1 MDLQQL
7 LYDLYNAKNSES
19 VYNVVEKY
27 CLNNPENWRPYG
39 GNQNNAGTFEN
50 QQSSPENAL
59 VEKITNSID
68 AILMKQCL
76 IRGINPRE
84 KEMPDVPQDMF
95 QAVENFW
102 GVKDGRWENVTAS
115 ERNEVAQNIQ
125 IILSSDK
132 KTPNVAVFDNGE
144 GQNPA
149 DFPNTFLSIAHGNKN
164 DIPFVQGKFYFGA

>member
-1 MDLQQL
+1 MRYTLFMGENIWI
-7 LYDLYNAKNSES
+7 YNNYCMIYITLKIPKVSI
-19 VYNVVEKY
+19 NVIEKY

-39 GNQNNAGTFEN
+39 GNQNNAGIFEN

-76 IRGINPRE
+76 IRGISPRE
-84 KEMPDVPQDMF
+84 KEMSDVPKDMF

-115 ERNEVAQNIQ
+115 ERNEVAQNLQ

-132 KTPNVAVFDNGE
+132 KTPNV
-144 GQNPA
+144 
-149 DFPNTFLSIAHGNKN
+149 
-164 DIPFVQGKFYFGA
+164 